1 MAEFGQDLQK
11 DSRKE
16 KNGKRNQGTKKE
28 NFCSINRMVTLA
40 SRRSRMQIVM
50 TATTIM
56 CAITAMTE
64 HLGSVDN
71 LCVAGLQVAY
81 FSWC

>member
-1 MAEFGQDLQK
+1 MYHIWTGLTKRFVE
-11 DSRKE
+11 REEWKE
-16 KNGKRNQGTKKE
+16 KLGDRKKRTSVLLTE
-28 NFCSINRMVTLA
+28 MVALA

-71 LCVAGLQVAY
+71 LCVVGL
-81 FSWC
+81 